1 MTLKTIFGR
10 VNAHLSAILPVAL
23 FAACQPAHDPR
34 RIIDQCIE
42 AHGGDR
48 YRNCRIE
55 FDFRTYHLSLY
66 QHDGQFEYQRTYTDS
81 AGVMI
86 KEVLTNE
93 GIIRTANGRPM
104 ALDAAQRSKYSNAVN
119 AVSYFVLLPYKLSD
133 QAVIKDYAGET
144 TIDGQV
150 YDKIRVSFSKDGGGK
165 DFQDVF
171 FYWIN
176 QKSHTM
182 DYLAYSEGGPRFRK
196 AVNPQTVGG
205 IRFQDYVNYK
215 GADADSALVGTF
227 DQQYQQGKLTILSQ
241 IEQKNIRVTPA
252 K

>member
-1 MTLKTIFGR
+1 M
-10 VNAHLSAILPVAL
+10 LPLLLAG
-23 FAACQPAHDPR
+23 CQSAHDPQ

-42 AHGGDR
+42 THGGDR

-66 QHDGQFEYQRTYTDS
+66 QRDGQFEYRRTYTDS
-81 AGVMI
+81 TGARVDEI
-86 KEVLTNE
+86 LTNKAVVRQ
-93 GIIRTANGRPM
+93 INGRAM
-104 ALDAAQRSKYSNAVN
+104 ALDSAQRSKYSNAVN

-133 QAVIKDYAGET
+133 RAVIKAYAGET

-176 QKSHTM
+176 QTSHTM

-196 AVNPQTVGG
+196 AINPQTVGG

-215 GADADSALVGTF
+215 GDDADSAVVGTF
-227 DQQYQQGKLTILSQ
+227 DQKYREGTLTILSQ
-241 IEQKNIRVTPA
+241 IEQKNIKVTPVR
-252 K
+252 

>member
-1 MTLKTIFGR
+1 MILKTIFSK
-10 VNAHLSAILPVAL
+10 VTAYPLAILSCL
-23 FAACQPAHDPR
+23 FSACESAHNPQ
-34 RIIDQCIE
+34 RIIEQCIE
-42 AHGGDR
+42 THGGDL

-55 FDFRTYHLSLY
+55 FDFRNYHLTLY
-66 QHDGQFEYQRTYTDS
+66 QHDGRFQYQRTYTDS
-81 AGVMI
+81 TGVKI
-86 KEVLTNE
+86 NEVLTNQ
-93 GIIRTANGRPM
+93 GIVRQLDGRAM
-104 ALDAAQRSKYSNAVN
+104 VLDSAQQRKYSNAVN

-133 QAVIKDYAGET
+133 PAAVKEYTGEA

-150 YDKIRVSFSKDGGGK
+150 YDKIRVSFRQDGGGN
-165 DFQDVF
+165 DFRDVF

-196 AVNPQTVGG
+196 AINPQTVGG

-215 GADADSALVGTF
+215 GADADSASVGGF
-227 DQQYQQGKLTILSQ
+227 DQKYQQGKLTILSQ
-241 IEQKNIRVTPA
+241 IEQRNIKVTPA